1 MHFNLYKNR
10 INVFKYNSFLMI
22 YIIFVTDDRISFEE
36 NQLNDELF
44 EICYDLKSIYS
55 SMGLEMNEIDNSQN
69 ALVIYYII

>member
-10 INVFKYNSFLMI
+10 INVCKYNSFLMI
-22 YIIFVTDDRISFEE
+22 YIIFVADDRISFEE

-55 SMGLEMNEIDNSQN
+55 SMGLEMNEIDNTQN

>member
-22 YIIFVTDDRISFEE
+22 YIIFVADDRISFEE